1 MAVKPTAAMHIIKR
15 QVLDACAATLGGL
28 MLQRGVSDSAL
39 RRTAGYA
46 ASAAEL
52 EGALVAAC
60 ANSSTTAGKAAAF
73 TAAATAAMSAYVSVG
88 LGRTAAAESLAAEAA
103 SVLAAGFD
111 GYVWRQLGADS
122 WCQVLASLHLD
133 LVKIKMEQKPLLR
146 EWAGA
151 EGEGSS
157 WSDCNIGY
165 YGLMPNASGRFF

>member
-1 MAVKPTAAMHIIKR
+1 MAVKPTAAMHMMKR
-15 QVLDACAATLGGL
+15 QVLDACAATLDRL

-52 EGALVAAC
+52 EGALLAAC

-88 LGRTAAAESLAAEAA
+88 LGRAAAAESLAAEAA
-103 SVLAAGFD
+103 SVLADFD

-146 EWAGA
+146 E
-151 EGEGSS
+151 
-157 WSDCNIGY
+157 
-165 YGLMPNASGRFF
+165 